1 VQGTKAQY
9 LAAKALKSKSWRFH
23 KKYLMWFQRYE
34 EPKEI
39 NDDYEHGSYMYFDF
53 ERWTQKKKD
62 GFTFEYRYLE
72 DRELP

>member
-1 VQGTKAQY
+1 MQGTKAQY

-39 NDDYEHGSYMYFDF
+39 NDDYEEGSYMWVAADLVFM
-53 ERWTQKKKD
+53 RLAQVL
-62 GFTFEYRYLE
+62 RL
-72 DRELP
+72 